1 MRIVMQIC
9 RVGGLVLAIALC
21 GCTSTNEWIHNGFKV
36 GPNYTT
42 PDAPVAAE
50 WIDANDPRV
59 RSVPTEASD
68 WWKVFND
75 PRLDDFIQTAYRQ
88 NLPLKEAGC
97 RILMARA
104 QWGIAAGN
112 LLPQQQQA
120 FADYSRNA
128 ISRNSVNQFSS
139 SRRFFDLW
147 DGGFNL
153 SWELDFWGRLRR
165 SIEAA
170 DAQLCASVDDYDAV
184 QVLLVADVARS
195 YAQIRTLQTQLHL
208 ARVNVELQQKTLE
221 LANIRF
227 EKGVVTKL
235 DVEQAKAN
243 LAQTETLIPPL
254 QISLRQTCNQ
264 LCVLLGIPIEDLQ
277 QKLGKGPIPT
287 APTEVAVGIPADLLR
302 RRPDVRRSERRL
314 AAQCEQ
320 IGIAAAQLYPQLSIV
335 GQIGVGASQF
345 ANLDK
350 SDSLF
355 GGIGPSLRWDVMN
368 YGRNLNRIQIQD
380 AHFRELLWNYRNKVL
395 VANQEVENGL
405 ATFLY
410 SREEISSQARAVDAS
425 RKSVD
430 LVLIQ
435 YRDGIVDFNRVF
447 LLERDLVQQEI
458 QLAQSQA
465 NMVLGLIEVY
475 RALGGGWQ
483 TSFTEPMELVEEIPR
498 PDGVIVMPPVVDDA
512 DLASPLLPE

>member
-1 MRIVMQIC
+1 
-9 RVGGLVLAIALC
+9 
-21 GCTSTNEWIHNGFKV
+21 
-36 GPNYTT
+36 
-42 PDAPVAAE
+42 
-50 WIDANDPRV
+50 
-59 RSVPTEASD
+59 
-68 WWKVFND
+68 
-75 PRLDDFIQTAYRQ
+75 
-88 NLPLKEAGC
+88 
-97 RILMARA
+97 
-104 QWGIAAGN
+104 
-112 LLPQQQQA
+112 
-120 FADYSRNA
+120 
-128 ISRNSVNQFSS
+128 
-139 SRRFFDLW
+139 
-147 DGGFNL
+147 
-153 SWELDFWGRLRR
+153 
-165 SIEAA
+165 
-170 DAQLCASVDDYDAV
+170 
-184 QVLLVADVARS
+184 
-195 YAQIRTLQTQLHL
+195 
-208 ARVNVELQQKTLE
+208 
-221 LANIRF
+221 
-227 EKGVVTKL
+227 
-235 DVEQAKAN
+235 
-243 LAQTETLIPPL
+243 
-254 QISLRQTCNQ
+254 

-483 TSFTEPMELVEEIPR
+483 TSFTEPMELMEEIPH